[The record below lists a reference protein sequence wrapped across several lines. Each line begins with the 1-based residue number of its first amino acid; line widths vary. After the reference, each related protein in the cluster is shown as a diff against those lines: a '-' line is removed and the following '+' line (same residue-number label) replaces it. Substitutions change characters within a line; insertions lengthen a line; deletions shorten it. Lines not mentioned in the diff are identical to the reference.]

1 MGVASDWVEIGG
13 ADGLRVCHPNEP
25 FGLDADDFLGDSS
38 KGASST
44 CTTASDSAAP
54 STAASLQSAGTP
66 SDSSPAPW
74 PTNAAQAKP
83 QPTRKQAVCLKTSST
98 LPRKPPQEP
107 ASPAASPPPAARLK
121 GGDIAPAE
129 DAANPKPR
137 ETPSTPSQC
146 QSTPAGRPSA
156 EPAGSSA
163 QHTPGTEAASK
174 GQAEKSFRSDPETK
188 GPTRKSSETPLQSDT
203 GPSPATTSNSPL
215 PGRPGTTPLDAAPKK
230 SRLDD
235 EPDIPPLVP
244 GSDTRV
250 AAVPADPPAAE
261 KRPETARGAATPAGD
276 GTPEKPRPCGSP
288 CGDRAEPVPCTPKP
302 DGDSLPGTPQAAEA
316 AGSGDDGRTPTS
328 REEHTLASSHGLTPE
343 QLSVARCAAKKP
355 GGVVGFNKACLP
367 KDLTPVHLNR
377 KTVSRGL
384 TKAGDVLAK
393 FEYHMYGSTFNADKK
408 RPLAKLLHTG
418 DQVLREGVKIQCVE
432 ACFVALLLTQG
443 LSTVTRFALSF
454 ESRSSEGKTYRHLV
468 LALRFEGKYGS
479 LGISRNQGLMTKPVE
494 FPSLWE
500 LLQDFVVNYQKDG
513 HSVRAVTLS
522 KPIPVAPVANSIHWS
537 YHTVSYHEDALSPP
551 ETEVKKYERRIQGE
565 EPDPPQDPDATTP
578 SSHSKTRAAS
588 PPASAGTPG
597 KQLRSLDFGKSPA
610 AKRTASPAVQSPA
623 KVKPPGKPA
632 AKPKPAVEPASPRA
646 GQATP
651 SRKKATPAELAPAAE
666 PCAPGTKGD
675 GVPAAMGGV
684 HSPETAGETASVEG
698 GKDVHTDPVDPAR
711 EQTPST
717 GGEGGGKPGGAMPQP
732 AEGTTGVGLV
742 DAAVRAKGDSQAGA
756 AARRAE
762 GKDAAPAKNP
772 AAPIPGADT
781 VVAVTKQ
788 GSETGRGAGSAAGG
802 KVAASTAPPAQK
814 SASQLSHTD
823 ACVAMTA
830 LDGDTSV
837 EAKSAGGG
845 KDAGSTTI
853 PAKTN
858 ASCVAVTKRD
868 SDPCVP
874 AKSAGGGKDAS
885 STTTSVKKNPSQA
898 SNTEACV
905 AVTKRDSDTSVT
917 ARSVGGGKDTSPT
930 TTPVK
935 KNASQLSN
943 TDACVAVTKRDSD
956 TSGGKYA
963 GSTTTPVKKNTS
975 QVSSAEA
982 NVAATKRDSETSV
995 KAKTV
1000 GGGKDVG
1007 STTTP
1012 VKKNASNLSNTE
1024 HVVSTRDSET
1034 SVKEKSMGGGK
1045 DTGSTTTPAKKNTS
1059 QLSNTEPC
1067 VAVTKRDSDTSVKAK
1082 NVGGT
1087 RDTGST
1093 TTPVKKNAS
1102 QLSDAEPSVVAVT
1115 KRDTETS
1122 VRAKSVGR
1130 SKDAGSTTTQLPS
1143 TETYVAATKRDN
1155 EPSATAKSV
1164 GGGKDTGST
1173 TTPVKKNA
1181 SQLLNT
1187 EPCVAVNKRD
1197 SVSSGR
1203 GKSVG
1208 GGKDTDSTT
1217 TPVKKSTSKLSN
1229 TETCGAV
1236 AKLDSEPSA
1245 PAKKA
1250 AAQLLHQGAC
1260 FAAAPAAGTGSA
1272 EAPDEAAVK
1281 AKVAVLLKDTRPAAT
1296 RCASPQPTT
1305 PAKFSKCKGQT
1316 DAGTPPPGKAYSPLA
1331 NAGGPKG
1338 SNSPPNR
1345 SVSPASDRP
1354 SSGKTPV
1361 EDTSGST
1368 PPAVHGFVSNGKA
1381 STRPSPLAKV
1391 SSPGRIADST
1401 PTPGTSPAANL
1412 REIPPSFGKQG
1423 PQNDHRSGNAKQAA
1437 VLLPI
1442 RSASPAS
1449 PASHQSISGK
1459 ASARHAPVEGSS
1471 KQKRAD
1477 PPLALPGFIGNGGK
1491 ANARPSPLVK
1501 AGSPGSSTAKQ
1512 FVDSAPTSKSPA
1524 VNLWETPSFV
1534 GQSPQNDHGS
1544 RNAQQGADPPP
1555 RRSSTLATGLGE
1567 PQACAETPAAGR
1579 KSAPNGI
1586 EKRRQTAD
1594 PSPKRSATPAVV
1606 GPGSPKVFP
1615 PAGEGSPGDR
1625 AQTGSGPDERRP
1637 PPERSGAT
1645 AGTAAPSTAE
1655 TAQLIDELLNGQ
1667 LGDDL
1672 VLIGC
1677 PDGGRGEPGGADA
1690 ADSHARRF
1698 SDVLEDFCMV
1708 GGPSDGSA
1716 ASVNGFSQGELSGT
1730 LPAADSSPAKALS
1743 GAGGRKT
1750 GSTVHGLEEK
1760 ECAAAPAK
1768 PGRQASP
1775 AATATNGTVE
1785 MASKATTVNSGEPN
1799 SSNSRTGR
1807 AKQKNEEVSL
1817 LSAPFTMHEATDYQK
1832 EPPVQPTDP
1841 RRTPS
1846 GDGEEAAAKP
1856 LAKANSAEVQSPQ
1869 PSAVSL
1875 SGSPPIVGAKAEQ
1888 HRVSLR
1894 ERAASIVDEYSY
1906 SPARV
1911 GGAEQTGRKA
1921 GPAEG
1926 QSTRDCT
1933 MAFPL
1938 KETWRR
1944 PALVQ
1949 QSHTSAFTAGGSPVV
1964 SGGALVV
1971 TPRGQ
1976 TGAAPPLRLASK
1988 DLSTMSPSLAAVA
2001 AAVLNMGSGC
2011 RGGAGPQQDRQGLP
2025 QTGGGHPVAPSV
2037 PALTG
2042 TAPAS
2047 PPPAGGNNTPQQ
2059 QSPAFGSNGQYCTPR
2074 TTRTGGGS
2082 RGTECGFGFV
2092 VEDDDGRASALIAPR
2107 SGGRLV
2113 CPTRLEDSPAFE
2125 QRGGGVIRG
2134 HDAGRKAPG
2143 GSPPDACGNGG
2154 AENRALKR
2162 SMGLLVGDTRDG
2174 ATQRLDDFWCV
2185 DPATAEAED
2194 LAQRIQDERAKLS
2207 AVQERLRVHRE
2218 AARVRRDQRDNR
2230 TPTDSTG
2237 ADTPEGQAV
2246 QGSLEPAAASSR
2258 RLSTAATDLQNGPV
2272 GSPTTPTDPNP
2283 ATSGAR
2289 RRVKSPFG
2297 RSAPEA
2303 PPAYDTIPFNPSSSS
2318 PAHHFS
2324 SKSRNAPPASPGAR
2338 LFPASPH
2345 AGDEAA
2351 PADSGTDGRHPREQP
2366 SPSDYWPRSR
2376 THGEQGE
2383 TAAVFEDGKG
2393 PRNAWLEPGAGN
2405 PPKDGSPQPAR
2416 LACRERLGRE
2426 DGQVPTEAGRE
2437 PGSRIGT
2444 PLKDGSLLLE
2454 KERGG
2459 GGGGGR
2465 LPQEEFACRE
2475 HLELEEG
2482 DRRQFASA
2490 VMRAELE
2497 GLAQLG
2503 QSSRKMDLGELW
2515 SQVRTKREFKKCPDF
2530 SADHL
2535 RAHIR
2540 EQAELT
2546 RDPAFDRTA
2555 PEHDPLKLTD
2565 TDLFSHPAYARLAS
2579 FANSTAAENTP
2590 LSSPADLADY
2600 PSLCRSVASTTE
2612 TCPNAAN
2619 GVLGRNPSERRLWTA
2634 VDEAPGGLRSPA
2646 TDRLH
2651 PVQSREVP
2659 RGSVRGSGAMVPAE
2673 ASPVS
2678 PCSQGGGVPP
2688 SYARLLSGAGGGGSP
2703 LFAGGPAS
2711 GEAGCRLPASP
2722 PVQVF
2727 VPRASG
2733 WPLQQQQQPP
2743 TSLTDGCAAYAGQP
2757 AQANPRRSGAAE
2769 EGVPAGGKGRQMSSS
2784 SSSLAAGGKPAG
2796 VVLDGWAA
2804 AAANETAPAG
2814 GVKGKQASAS
2824 SSPAGCGTSAGAAL
2838 DERAPE
2844 GRQTPSSSPSPAG
2857 DGKPADAVLDGIRE
2871 LAERM
2876 SRALASV
2883 PARSA
2888 GAQAKASGRPQLKT
2902 PAAGSW
2908 SPLSTAPGP
2917 SLNAASSAA
2926 TASHPPDAARPP
2938 SRKPSPAY
2946 AVHAL
2951 DVAVPQLRRATVGLL
2966 CGFHGSS
2973 SGGGRIGADGE
2984 LAPACL
2990 SLAQQSVFFHR
3001 KKRLGAPH
3009 GPGDDAWSCASL
3021 AKRWNRHPP
3030 PFVVPARRQ
3039 GDGSQS
3045 PLAFMCSLPLR
3056 TRKPVRISSVA
3067 VVSTADASQ
3076 LTVCTHLTPGHP
3088 TLVPAS
3094 CRAMDTVPLPIDAQ
3108 NSLRLL
3114 HLDLTNLGAATSAG
3128 AGSPLHIQLWS
3139 RSHSIVLQSIH
3150 LFVADDAETAGLRTS
3165 SCSPDG
3171 NGCSRCYDD
3180 NFI

>member
-975 QVSSAEA
+975 Q
-982 NVAATKRDSETSV
+982 
-995 KAKTV
+995 
-1000 GGGKDVG
+1000 
-1007 STTTP
+1007 
-1012 VKKNASNLSNTE
+1012 
-1024 HVVSTRDSET
+1024 
-1034 SVKEKSMGGGK
+1034 
-1045 DTGSTTTPAKKNTS
+1045 
-1059 QLSNTEPC
+1059 
-1067 VAVTKRDSDTSVKAK
+1067 
-1082 NVGGT
+1082 
-1087 RDTGST
+1087 
-1093 TTPVKKNAS
+1093 
-1102 QLSDAEPSVVAVT
+1102 
-1115 KRDTETS
+1115 
-1122 VRAKSVGR
+1122 
-1130 SKDAGSTTTQLPS
+1130 
-1143 TETYVAATKRDN
+1143 
-1155 EPSATAKSV
+1155 
-1164 GGGKDTGST
+1164 
-1173 TTPVKKNA
+1173 
-1181 SQLLNT
+1181 
-1187 EPCVAVNKRD
+1187 
-1197 SVSSGR
+1197 
-1203 GKSVG
+1203 
-1208 GGKDTDSTT
+1208 
-1217 TPVKKSTSKLSN
+1217 KSTSKLSN